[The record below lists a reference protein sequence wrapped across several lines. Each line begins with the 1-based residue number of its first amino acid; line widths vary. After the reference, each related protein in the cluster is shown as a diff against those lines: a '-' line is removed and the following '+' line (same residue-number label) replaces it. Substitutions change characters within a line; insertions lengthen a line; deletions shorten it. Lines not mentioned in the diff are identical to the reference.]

1 MTPEEQVIEVLTDYF
16 ESQALDCSIASIHL
30 CDTIREPFTRKNPEY
45 QILQRQ
51 LDSLNKLLLEA
62 ITRKNKTARDR
73 LEKETYSLL
82 EAQRQIRD
90 EWVGKPLYYTYRVIV
105 KCSDYQ
111 MKMDIEDYLYKISLD
126 YSELIGLTTPELLE
140 YEQNR
145 EDLEEM
151 NKLLNNLKRYR

>member
-1 MTPEEQVIEVLTDYF
+1 
-16 ESQALDCSIASIHL
+16 
-30 CDTIREPFTRKNPEY
+30 
-45 QILQRQ
+45 
-51 LDSLNKLLLEA
+51 
-62 ITRKNKTARDR
+62 
-73 LEKETYSLL
+73 
-82 EAQRQIRD
+82 
-90 EWVGKPLYYTYRVIV
+90 
-105 KCSDYQ
+105 